1 MINKCFL
8 KERLEKGEMYILGQN
23 KVELKP
29 KTAGGGGAV
38 TQIPKYQILGV
49 GGAVVNS
56 DEEKLLDYGDQPPLL
71 PPKREGLIFI
81 FFL

>member
-29 KTAGGGGAV
+29 KSPGGGGAV
-38 TQIPKYQILGV
+38 TKIPNLRSWRSSCELGR
-49 GGAVVNS
+49 G
-56 DEEKLLDYGDQPPLL
+56 ETL
-71 PPKREGLIFI
+71 GLR
-81 FFL
+81 

>member
-38 TQIPKYQILGV
+38 TRIPKQNTKIPKPQEL
-49 GGAVVNS
+49 
-56 DEEKLLDYGDQPPLL
+56 EEQL
-71 PPKREGLIFI
+71 
-81 FFL
+81 